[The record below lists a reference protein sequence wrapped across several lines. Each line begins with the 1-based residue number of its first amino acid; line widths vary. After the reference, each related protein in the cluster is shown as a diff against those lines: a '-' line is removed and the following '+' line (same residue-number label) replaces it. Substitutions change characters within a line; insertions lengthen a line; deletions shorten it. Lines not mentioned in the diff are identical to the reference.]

1 MLLFPLSS
9 LLLLL
14 PCLLLSLFL
23 KLSLLLFTDDLPLF
37 RFSFYVLL
45 FLVGFLLL
53 YLLKYCIEDKT
64 VFKVIFGQFI
74 KRLLL

>member
-64 VFKVIFGQFI
+64 VFKVIFGKFI